1 MEPWKRPHPRCPT
14 RRSRSFNGATAMEPW
29 KSALPRRQP
38 IQYRALQWGHGD
50 GAVEEPDR
58 LARAVPGRVAS
69 MGPRR
74 WSRGRGP
81 RMSRSRA
88 NRESF
93 NGATAME
100 PWKRSCCRTSGPS
113 RGSRFNGAT
122 AMEPWKSADSA
133 RAPGRDEAASMGP
146 RRWSRGREPAL
157 RTVWSKGLRTGF
169 ARGSTR
175 GGVKPI
181 ASSGD
186 EVVKSK
192 GNGAWAQREA
202 PARCFRANILIAKE
216 LWRECGLIHI
226 SAPHRSQVKG

>member
-1 MEPWKRPHPRCPT
+1 MTGRLQWGHGDGAVEEDGRSQKLLKVTPASMGPRRWSRGREYLSAILRPILDQLQWGHGDGAVEEF
-14 RRSRSFNGATAMEPW
+14 RRSAVLSGSITLQWGHGDGAVEEIRIRIRIRIHSFNGATAMEPW
-29 KSALPRRQP
+29 KSS
-38 IQYRALQWGHGD
+38 
-50 GAVEEPDR
+50 
-58 LARAVPGRVAS
+58 AS
-69 MGPRR
+69 GTFL
-74 WSRGRGP
+74 GL
-81 RMSRSRA
+81 
-88 NRESF
+88 
-93 NGATAME
+93 
-100 PWKRSCCRTSGPS
+100 
-113 RGSRFNGAT
+113 
-122 AMEPWKSADSA
+122 
-133 RAPGRDEAASMGP
+133 AASMGP